1 LALYL
6 TCGLCGRKQAEGLL
20 SRRRWSHLEDTPY
33 GPLRACPLCQS
44 RHPDW
49 RSALL
54 AVAAGVVGRAVE
66 RRLIRIGHKG
76 AASLA
81 PENTIS
87 SIAAA
92 IEHDVDMV
100 EFDVVDAPDGRLVLA
115 HSREEIEHDA
125 VTLDEALEYLASH
138 SSRVE
143 LDLDLKM
150 HGFETRIAAALRRYD
165 LVERTL
171 ACSFFA
177 SSLRELRRCE
187 PELRLG
193 ISYPWDKR
201 GLSSKRVLSPVI
213 PIGAAA
219 LRAALPRRIQRMA
232 QMAEAGSVMLHYSV
246 LSRATVER
254 CHEAGLSVFAW
265 TVDHEKLL
273 QEVIATGVD
282 GVITNDPRIFHAGAE
297 SG

>member
-1 LALYL
+1 
-6 TCGLCGRKQAEGLL
+6 L
-20 SRRRWSHLEDTPY
+20 SRH
-33 GPLRACPLCQS
+33 A
-44 RHPDW
+44 DW
-49 RSALL
+49 QAALL
-54 AVAAGVVGRAVE
+54 AVAAGEVVQAIE

-81 PENTIS
+81 PENTLS

-92 IEHDVDMV
+92 IEHGVDMV

-125 VTLDEALEYLASH
+125 VTLEDALEYLASH

-150 HGFETRIAAALRRYD
+150 HGFEARIAAVLQHYD
-165 LVERTL
+165 LVDRTL

-177 SSLRELRRCE
+177 ASLRELRRCE
-187 PELRLG
+187 PGLRLG
-193 ISYPWDKR
+193 ISYPWDRR
-201 GLSSKRVLSPVI
+201 GLSTRRVLSPVV

-232 QMAEAGSVMLHYSV
+232 QSAEAGSVMLHYSV

-265 TVDHEKLL
+265 TVDHESLL
-273 QEVIATGVD
+273 QDVIATGVD
-282 GVITNDPRIFHAGAE
+282 GVITNDPRIFRNGGE
-297 SG
+297 PV